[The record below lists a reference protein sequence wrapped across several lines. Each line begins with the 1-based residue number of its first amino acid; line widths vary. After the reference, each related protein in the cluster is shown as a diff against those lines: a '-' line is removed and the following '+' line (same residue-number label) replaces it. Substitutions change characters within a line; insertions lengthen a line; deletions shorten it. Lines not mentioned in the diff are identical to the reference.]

1 MGVNIMN
8 KKNDSSTDDNTNYFR
23 LIKNNIAPLDLF
35 IIRKLNEGLSLDE
48 IVKEAKNEFNIK
60 NLKSHIKQRMQKL
73 LSESDPEDKII
84 LTSTPQHI
92 INPAKAY
99 DNIFLVF
106 IKANLD
112 SPQQKNL
119 DIGLQHVFQT
129 IIDLNNKPRFKKP
142 IKQLY
147 TLTSGSFDFLGIV
160 YENNIKRFHQFNEF
174 LLNEE
179 IARDIDVIPVDTDSA
194 FLFNPISIP
203 DYKDFKQFLIH
214 YRDRMDLM
222 IDDIT
227 KQEINAT
234 KTMRFFEKQAYALKA
249 MTGKDKGEIYPLD
262 APELKIGR
270 YYDNDLIIQD
280 IIVSRR
286 HAKISKIDN
295 QYIFKDL
302 STNGSY
308 INEKKIIYD
317 EIILNDGDII
327 TIGKMKYKFE
337 KISIDKK
344 SS

>member
-1 MGVNIMN
+1 MSVNIMN
-8 KKNDSSTDDNTNYFR
+8 KNNQSTNDNTNYFR
-23 LIKNNIAPLDLF
+23 LIKNNVSPLDLF
-35 IIRKLNEGLSLDE
+35 IISKLNDGLTIDE
-48 IVKEAKNEFNIK
+48 IIKEAKKEFEIK
-60 NLKSHIKQRMQKL
+60 NLKTHIKQRIQKL
-73 LSESDPEDKII
+73 LSEEDPEEKII
-84 LTSTPQHI
+84 LTSTPQHL
-92 INPAKAY
+92 INPAKVY

-119 DIGLQHVFQT
+119 DIGLTQVFQT
-129 IIDLNNKPRFKKP
+129 IMDLNNKPRFKKP

-147 TLTSGSFDFLGIV
+147 ALTSGSFDFLGIV
-160 YENNIKRFHQFNEF
+160 YENNMKRFHQFNEF

-179 IARDIDVIPVDTDSA
+179 IARTIDIIPIDIDST

-222 IDDIT
+222 IDDFT

-234 KTMRFFEKQAYALKA
+234 KTMRFFEKQTYALKA
-249 MTGKDKGEIYPLD
+249 ITGKDKGELYPLD

-270 YYDNDLIIQD
+270 YYDNDIIIQD

-286 HAKISKIDN
+286 HAKITKTDN
-295 QYIFKDL
+295 HFIFKDL

-308 INEKKIIYD
+308 INDKKIIYD
-317 EIILNDGDII
+317 EIILNEGDII
-327 TIGKMKYKFE
+327 TIGKMKFKFE
-337 KISIDKK
+337 KIYIDKK